1 MLFLGAVLWAAK
13 IDVHGVRTASLR
25 SKRCRQQRARLIRR
39 ELHDER
45 VILWEMALDAPLT
58 ASTMG

>member
-1 MLFLGAVLWAAK
+1 MSPAHAK
-13 IDVHGVRTASLR
+13 HAQTHSD
-25 SKRCRQQRARLIRR
+25 
-39 ELHDER
+39 DER